1 MNGCDSTITL
11 DLTINTVNNNVLQ
24 LGPGAAQAE
33 VSNASYQWLDC
44 DDALS
49 ELQGEINQ
57 TFECQ
62 GACSYNLAV
71 EITQNNCTDTSDC
84 IVLSV
89 LEINEDVNP
98 GEITLY
104 PNPSS
109 NLVYIRGLHHL
120 QKVEKIELLDYNG
133 RLIHV
138 YLGNT
143 NYFDVQFLTDGVYFV
158 NISHKEGNKILR
170 LTIQ

>member
-1 MNGCDSTITL
+1 MFFNSDL
-11 DLTINTVNNNVLQ
+11 DAT
-24 LGPGAAQAE
+24 QAE

-44 DDALS
+44 DDAFS
-49 ELQGEINQ
+49 ELRGEINQ

-109 NLVYIRGLHHL
+109 NLVYIRG
-120 QKVEKIELLDYNG
+120 
-133 RLIHV
+133 
-138 YLGNT
+138 NT
-143 NYFDVQFLTDGVYFV
+143 SSSKGGKDRAIGL
-158 NISHKEGNKILR
+158 
-170 LTIQ
+170 